1 MTIHFISIDTH
12 KVSKEFLS
20 RKIDINILTK
30 SSRSFV
36 YGIEDDIYF
45 LSPIPTIQMKFS
57 NKEFICKTQDEFI
70 QKVEQI
76 KLLKLLNQ

>member
-1 MTIHFISIDTH
+1 MTIQFISIDTH

-20 RKIDINILTK
+20 GKIDINKLTK
-30 SSRSFV
+30 STRAFV

-45 LSPIPTIQMKFS
+45 LSPIPTIQMTAS
-57 NKEFICKTQDEFI
+57 NKEFICKTQEEFI